1 MSSQSK
7 STKKIQTKKQA
18 SKDQSNMKYEIA
30 SEFGVKLGA
39 EATSR
44 QNGSVGGE
52 MTRRLVKM
60 AKDNMQKQN
69 SESK

>member
-7 STKKIQTKKQA
+7 STKKKQTKKQA

>member
-7 STKKIQTKKQA
+7 STKKTQTKKQA